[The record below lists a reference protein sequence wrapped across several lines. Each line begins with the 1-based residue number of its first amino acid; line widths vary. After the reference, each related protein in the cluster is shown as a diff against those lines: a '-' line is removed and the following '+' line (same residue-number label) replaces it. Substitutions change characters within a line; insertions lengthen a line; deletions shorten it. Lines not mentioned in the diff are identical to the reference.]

1 MTRLPSRA
9 LSLCVLAAAL
19 CASAHA
25 QTPTG
30 AGEQAA
36 RTATPATTTADRAA
50 GGGDAQPLDEVLRL
64 LREQRQEI
72 ERLRAQLEE
81 HARAV
86 GELRARVE
94 RAEQAAPAPTRGAT
108 FAGALY
114 TKDGDAADSAG
125 ETVAPRGAQGAQAED
140 RLGRVEEQVK
150 KTSEAL
156 TKQLGSITFSGDL
169 RMRWEPTFGQ
179 LNALPN
185 SDDPAVLGNELSARH
200 RFRMR
205 ARLAVRGNF
214 GKEVFLGTYDREG
227 KKQLGREFEWGMR
240 LATGNFPDI
249 ISSNQT
255 FTDFFSRK
263 SFALDQA
270 YVTYRPPSLTGLQL
284 QAGKFDVPWLRTEM
298 TIDNDLT
305 VEGFNESYTR
315 SFKKSALKTL
325 TFVAWQLPFLERNS
339 AFVVGADGRVNLEQS
354 ERGGRDLALYGAQL
368 RARFEPTKNT
378 ALTLAAADLFY
389 SGTQFITPAQVFGG
403 NLQVPVTV
411 TIPATATAPAQTVTG
426 FATIAR
432 DQLVSGNANLG
443 ASIAS
448 NNATNRDG
456 RLSSGFNL
464 VDSIVRFDYTRS
476 KRWPVMLL
484 VNFVRNTQAHDLV
497 LAGGPGGTNRIVPND
512 EDTGLWAEFQVG
524 KDVTRLAPKDVAH
537 GDMFFNYTFTRIEK
551 DAVLTPFNFSDF
563 AQQSDFRGH
572 RFIIAYAAD
581 PRVTLSL
588 TGLVTERPHGLL
600 GVFGATPPGSLNR
613 PTTRL
618 QLDTVF
624 RF

>member
-25 QTPTG
+25 QTSAG
-30 AGEQAA
+30 ADAQTV
-36 RTATPATTTADRAA
+36 RTAPPATTAA
-50 GGGDAQPLDEVLRL
+50 ASVDAQPLDEVLRL

-72 ERLRAQLEE
+72 ERLRAQLDEQ
-81 HARAV
+81 ARAV

-94 RAEQAAPAPTRGAT
+94 RAEQSAPTPARGAT

-114 TKDGDAADSAG
+114 SKDGDAADSAG
-125 ETVAPRGAQGAQAED
+125 ATVAPRGAQGTQAED
-140 RLGRVEEQVK
+140 RLGRVEEQAK

-156 TKQLGSITFSGDL
+156 TRQLGSITFSGDL
-169 RMRWEPTFGQ
+169 RVRWEPTFGQ

-185 SDDPAVLGNELSARH
+185 SDDPTVLGNELSARH
-200 RFRMR
+200 RFRLR
-205 ARLAVRGNF
+205 ARLAVRGHI

-227 KKQLGREFEWGMR
+227 KKQLGREFEWGLR
-240 LATGNFPDI
+240 LATGNFPDV

-284 QAGKFDVPWLRTEM
+284 QGGKFDVPWLRTEM

-315 SFKKSALKTL
+315 GFKKSALKTL

-354 ERGGRDLALYGAQL
+354 ARGGRDLALYGAQL

-378 ALTLAAADLFY
+378 ALTLAAADLYY
-389 SGTQFITPAQVFGG
+389 SGTQFITPAQFFGS
-403 NLQVPVTV
+403 NVQIPVTV
-411 TIPATATAPAQTVTG
+411 TIPATATAPAQTING
-426 FATIAR
+426 FATVAR
-432 DQLVSGNANLG
+432 DQFVSGNANIG
-443 ASIAS
+443 VSTGT
-448 NNATNRDG
+448 NNAINRDG

-464 VDSIVRFDYTRS
+464 VDLIARLDFAHS
-476 KRWPVMLL
+476 KRFPFMLL
-484 VNFVRNTQAHDLV
+484 FNFITNTQVRDVVVA
-497 LAGGPGGTNRIVPND
+497 GPGGADLILPNRENNAYWL
-512 EDTGLWAEFQVG
+512 EAQAG
-524 KDVTRLAPKDVAH
+524 KQQER
-537 GDMFFNYTFTRIEK
+537 GDWLFNYTFMRIEK
-551 DAVLTPFNFSDF
+551 DAVLTPFNFGDT
-563 AQQSDFRGH
+563 AQQSDMAAQ
-572 RFIIAYAAD
+572 RFIVAYALD

-588 TGLVTERPHGLL
+588 TGLVTHRPNGLL
-600 GVFGATPPGSLNR
+600 GVFGA
-613 PTTRL
+613 
-618 QLDTVF
+618 
-624 RF
+624 